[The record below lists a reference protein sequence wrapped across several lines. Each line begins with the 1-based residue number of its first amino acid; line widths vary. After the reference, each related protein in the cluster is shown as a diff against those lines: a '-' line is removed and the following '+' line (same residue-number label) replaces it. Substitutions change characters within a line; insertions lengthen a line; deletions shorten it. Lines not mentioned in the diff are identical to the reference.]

1 MAKCC
6 KAIKPDGTR
15 CLQVSTLNEE
25 GLCLWH
31 DPERKRQAQAARKR
45 GSKASN
51 KKRMDGKIRTVSRD
65 EAPPNPTTIA
75 ECVAYA
81 SWALGAVTT
90 GAIDS
95 RTAHEISVLIGQVQ
109 RGLKDSKISDDVA
122 ELREQLAE
130 LRRGTVGAVR

>member
-1 MAKCC
+1 MAKFC
-6 KAIKPDGTR
+6 KAIKADGTR
-15 CLQVSTLNEE
+15 CRQISSLNED
-25 GLCLWH
+25 GVCLWH
-31 DPERKRQAQAARKR
+31 DESRHRQAQAARKR
-45 GSKASN
+45 GAKASH
-51 KKRMDGKIRTVSRD
+51 KKKMDGRIRTVSAS

-122 ELREQLAE
+122 ELRAQLAE
-130 LRRGTVGAVR
+130 LRRGSVGVVR